1 MRRILLLSLIL
12 LAPATAAAQRT
23 LSISG
28 EQRVALVIGNA
39 AYKEARLINPV
50 NDARAMADALERL
63 GFVVI
68 KRENVKSRE
77 IGSALR
83 EFRSRLT
90 PGAVA
95 LFFYAGHGL
104 QVRGVNYLP
113 AVDAEIEA
121 EEDVANQS
129 LDMTKVLE
137 LLDEAKTRISLVF
150 LDACRNNPFSRRF
163 RSASRGLAKV
173 DAASGTL
180 ISFATRPGSV
190 AADGEGKNGLYTEH
204 LLNHMAT
211 AGLPIEQML
220 KRVGADVK
228 LASKGRQEPW
238 SEGLLEGDF
247 YFRPAAPAAVAAP
260 SAMDPAV
267 LELALWDSVKNS
279 RNAEEL
285 AAYLEQY
292 PKGQFAGVARA
303 RLKGLGVTAPV
314 AAPAAPAPRPAA
326 APAQQLALAAPAA
339 AVSLNPD
346 PGDGPQPGDSWTYR
360 LTQRDR
366 KDEQREQRYSVNVTS
381 VSGGVIVERYA
392 LESGKT
398 GLARHER
405 GGYLTPLGPA
415 LFSPY
420 LPVFQELAAG
430 GNLGSIVV
438 REGTCT
444 SDYTCD
450 AVARVVG
457 RETVTV
463 PAGRFDAIKVT
474 VSHSWR
480 AASAGSGHQ
489 AYIAQMNGGRV
500 LTVWYA
506 PKARRAVK
514 FSSRLQTGD
523 YPAVESNFDLEL
535 ISYELRAPSTTAAT
549 PVPLAAPSVE
559 IARLVADLPK
569 TGDNWTYRLTQL
581 DRKDEFRQQRYT
593 VDIATVS
600 ETGISERFSLES
612 GETGLA
618 RHGSGSYLA
627 AVGPALFSPYLPLF
641 RDLKPGE
648 NLGQVVVRG
657 GACSNDYACDAQARV
672 VGLETITVPAG
683 KFDTVKVTVSNTWRS
698 AGSGHQQFIAQ
709 MNGGR
714 TMTVW
719 YAPKV
724 KRVVKV
730 SSRLAAG
737 DYPAVDSNFDLE
749 LTSYQVK

>member
-12 LAPATAAAQRT
+12 LAPAIAAGQRT
-23 LSISG
+23 LTVSG

-39 AYKEARLINPV
+39 AYKESRLLNPV
-50 NDARAMADALERL
+50 NDARAVAGALERL
-63 GFVVI
+63 GFIVI

-83 EFRSRLT
+83 EFRSRLS
-90 PGAVA
+90 PGSVA

-137 LLDEAKTRISLVF
+137 LLDEAKTRINLVF

-211 AGLPIEQML
+211 TGLPIEQML

-260 SAMDPAV
+260 SAVDVAV

-285 AAYLEQY
+285 SAYLEQY

-303 RLKGLGVTAPV
+303 RLKALGATAPV
-314 AAPAAPAPRPAA
+314 AA
-326 APAQQLALAAPAA
+326 ALAAPAA
-339 AVSLNPD
+339 AVSRIPD
-346 PGDGPQPGDSWTYR
+346 SGGIPQPGDSWTYR

-381 VSGGVIVERYA
+381 VSGGVIAERYA
-392 LESGKT
+392 LDGGQTS
-398 GLARHER
+398 LARHAR
-405 GGYLTPLGPA
+405 GAYLAPLGPA

-420 LPVFQELAAG
+420 LPVFQDLAAG

-444 SDYTCD
+444 SDYACD

-463 PAGRFDAIKVT
+463 PAGKFDALKVT

-506 PKARRAVK
+506 PEARRAVK
-514 FSSRLQTGD
+514 FSSRLEAGD

-535 ISYELRAPSTTAAT
+535 VSYELKAPSTTAAAL
-549 PVPLAAPSVE
+549 VPLAAPSVE
-559 IARLVADLPK
+559 VARLVADLPK

-593 VDIATVS
+593 VNVATVS
-600 ETGISERFSLES
+600 EAGISERFTMES
-612 GETGLA
+612 GESGLA
-618 RHGSGSYLA
+618 RHGSGGYLA

-648 NLGQVVVRG
+648 NLGQIVVRD
-657 GACSNDYACDAQARV
+657 GACSSDYACDAQARV
-672 VGLETITVPAG
+672 VGRETITVPAG
-683 KFDTVKVTVSNTWRS
+683 RFDTVKVTVSNTWRS
-698 AGSGHQQFIAQ
+698 AGSGHQQYIAQ

-719 YAPKV
+719 YAPQV

>member
-12 LAPATAAAQRT
+12 LAPAIAAAQRT
-23 LSISG
+23 LTVSG

-39 AYKEARLINPV
+39 AYKESRLLNPV
-50 NDARAMADALERL
+50 NDARAVAGALERL
-63 GFVVI
+63 GFIVI

-83 EFRSRLT
+83 EFRSRLS
-90 PGAVA
+90 PGSVA

-137 LLDEAKTRISLVF
+137 LLDEAKTRINLVF

-211 AGLPIEQML
+211 TGLPIEQML

-260 SAMDPAV
+260 SAVDVAV

-285 AAYLEQY
+285 SAYLEQY

-303 RLKGLGVTAPV
+303 RLKALGATAPV
-314 AAPAAPAPRPAA
+314 AA
-326 APAQQLALAAPAA
+326 ALAAPAA
-339 AVSLNPD
+339 AVSRIPD
-346 PGDGPQPGDSWTYR
+346 SGGIPQPGDSWTYR

-381 VSGGVIVERYA
+381 VSGGVIAERYA
-392 LESGKT
+392 LDGGQTS
-398 GLARHER
+398 LARHAR
-405 GGYLTPLGPA
+405 GAYLAPLGPA

-420 LPVFQELAAG
+420 LPVFQDLAAG

-444 SDYTCD
+444 SDYACD

-463 PAGRFDAIKVT
+463 PAGKFDALKVT

-506 PKARRAVK
+506 PEARRAVK
-514 FSSRLQTGD
+514 FSSRLEAGD

-535 ISYELRAPSTTAAT
+535 VSYELKAPSTTAAAL
-549 PVPLAAPSVE
+549 VPLAAPSVE
-559 IARLVADLPK
+559 VARLVADLPK

-593 VDIATVS
+593 VNVATVS
-600 ETGISERFSLES
+600 EAGISERFTMES
-612 GETGLA
+612 GESGLA
-618 RHGSGSYLA
+618 RHGSGGYLA

-648 NLGQVVVRG
+648 NLGQIVVRD
-657 GACSNDYACDAQARV
+657 GACSSDYACDAQARV
-672 VGLETITVPAG
+672 VGRETITVPAG
-683 KFDTVKVTVSNTWRS
+683 RFDTVKVTVSNTWRS
-698 AGSGHQQFIAQ
+698 AGSGHQQYIAQ

-719 YAPKV
+719 YAPQV

>member
-1 MRRILLLSLIL
+1 LRRILLLSLIL
-12 LAPATAAAQRT
+12 LAPAIAAAQRT
-23 LSISG
+23 LTVSG

-39 AYKEARLINPV
+39 AYKESRLLNPV
-50 NDARAMADALERL
+50 NDARAVAGALERL
-63 GFVVI
+63 GFIVI

-83 EFRSRLT
+83 EFRSRLS
-90 PGAVA
+90 PGSVA

-137 LLDEAKTRISLVF
+137 LLDEAKTRINLVF

-211 AGLPIEQML
+211 TGLPIEQML

-260 SAMDPAV
+260 SAVDVAV

-285 AAYLEQY
+285 SAYLEQY

-303 RLKGLGVTAPV
+303 RLKALGATAPV
-314 AAPAAPAPRPAA
+314 AA
-326 APAQQLALAAPAA
+326 ALAAPAA
-339 AVSLNPD
+339 AVSRIPD
-346 PGDGPQPGDSWTYR
+346 SGGIPQPGDSWTYR

-381 VSGGVIVERYA
+381 VSGGVIAERYA
-392 LESGKT
+392 LDGGQTS
-398 GLARHER
+398 LARHAR
-405 GGYLTPLGPA
+405 GAYLAPLGPA

-420 LPVFQELAAG
+420 LPVFQDLAAG

-444 SDYTCD
+444 SDYACD

-463 PAGRFDAIKVT
+463 PAGKFDALKVT

-506 PKARRAVK
+506 PEARRAVK
-514 FSSRLQTGD
+514 FSSRLEAGD

-535 ISYELRAPSTTAAT
+535 VSYELKAPSTTAAAL
-549 PVPLAAPSVE
+549 VPLAAPSVE
-559 IARLVADLPK
+559 VARLVADLPK

-593 VDIATVS
+593 VNVATVS
-600 ETGISERFSLES
+600 EAGISERFTMES
-612 GETGLA
+612 GESGLA
-618 RHGSGSYLA
+618 RHGSGGYLA

-648 NLGQVVVRG
+648 NLGQIVVRD
-657 GACSNDYACDAQARV
+657 GACSSDYACDAQARV
-672 VGLETITVPAG
+672 VGRETITVPAG
-683 KFDTVKVTVSNTWRS
+683 RFDTVKVTVSNTWRS
-698 AGSGHQQFIAQ
+698 AGSGHQQYIAQ

-719 YAPKV
+719 YAPQV